1 MAHELLSQK
10 RELDKL
16 GARGGDPNKGEGGGV
31 LGWEIFWKKQ
41 TRGHLLGTCEYE
53 ANRTN

>member
-10 RELDKL
+10 RELNKL